1 MSLSKT
7 KRWSTAGFIFI
18 GVIVGII
25 FTSNIEWTPKGFA
38 TRNHDKPV
46 LLGAQETASEAVL
59 QLQNT
64 GKAFTAI
71 SKEVLP
77 TVVSVATSRMVKRTS
92 QDSDPFGRMFRELL
106 PKEFRSQQPENQ
118 RLQGLGSGVIVSKSG
133 YIITNNHVIENADD
147 IKVRL
152 HDFRTFEA
160 ELVGTDPLTEIAII
174 KIDGENL
181 PVARL
186 GNSEEI
192 EIGEWVLAFGNP
204 LNLSSTVTA
213 GIVSAKGRNINI
225 IRDTNA
231 EEGGGSYAIENFIQT
246 DAAINPG
253 NSGGPLVNLKAEVI
267 GINTAI
273 ATRTG
278 YYQGYGFAVP
288 IDLAKKIM
296 NDLIEKGYVTRAWLG
311 IGMNAVTENVAERF
325 GLDRPKGVRISQ
337 VMDDSPAEEAGLK
350 TLDILLK
357 VDGKGMNQSNEVQNY
372 IALKNPEDIVVL
384 TIWRDGKEKDI
395 RVKLGHRDTG
405 RESVEEPEEDE
416 FTGLGLTVQTLT
428 DEVRSQLRQ
437 EGYEDEDGVIVT
449 AVEMYSPA
457 FDAGIGRGD
466 FIMRIE
472 DNPIRSRADYRRA
485 LRKFD
490 KGKVVIFHMK
500 RRNTEYQAFVK
511 LPK

>member
-246 DAAINPG
+246 DAAINPV
-253 NSGGPLVNLKAEVI
+253 NSGGPLVNLKA
-267 GINTAI
+267 
-273 ATRTG
+273 
-278 YYQGYGFAVP
+278 P
-288 IDLAKKIM
+288 
-296 NDLIEKGYVTRAWLG
+296 
-311 IGMNAVTENVAERF
+311 
-325 GLDRPKGVRISQ
+325 P
-337 VMDDSPAEEAGLK
+337 
-350 TLDILLK
+350 
-357 VDGKGMNQSNEVQNY
+357 
-372 IALKNPEDIVVL
+372 
-384 TIWRDGKEKDI
+384 
-395 RVKLGHRDTG
+395 
-405 RESVEEPEEDE
+405 
-416 FTGLGLTVQTLT
+416 
-428 DEVRSQLRQ
+428 
-437 EGYEDEDGVIVT
+437 
-449 AVEMYSPA
+449 
-457 FDAGIGRGD
+457 
-466 FIMRIE
+466 
-472 DNPIRSRADYRRA
+472 
-485 LRKFD
+485 
-490 KGKVVIFHMK
+490 
-500 RRNTEYQAFVK
+500 
-511 LPK
+511 

>member
-7 KRWSTAGFIFI
+7 KRWSAAGFIFI
-18 GVIVGII
+18 GVIAGII
-25 FTSNIEWTPKGFA
+25 FTSNIDWTPKGFA

-46 LLGAQETASEAVL
+46 LLGAQETTSEAVL

-64 GKAFTAI
+64 SKAFTAI

-77 TVVSVATSRMVKRTS
+77 TVVSIATSRIVKRTS
-92 QDSDPFGRMFRELL
+92 QDSDPFGRMFREFFGR
-106 PKEFRSQQPENQ
+106 EFRSQEPETQ

-152 HDFRTFEA
+152 YDFRIFEA
-160 ELVGTDPLTEIAII
+160 ELVGTDPLTEIAVI

-225 IRDTNA
+225 IQDANRD
-231 EEGGGSYAIENFIQT
+231 EGGGSYAIENFIQT

-253 NSGGPLVNLKAEVI
+253 NSGGPLVNLKAEVV

-288 IDLAKKIM
+288 IDLTKKIM
-296 NDLIEKGYVTRAWLG
+296 NDLIDKGYVTRAWLG

-325 GLDRPKGVRISQ
+325 GLDRPKGVRVSQ
-337 VMDDSPAEEAGLK
+337 VMEDSPAEKAGLK

-357 VDGKGMNQSNEVQNY
+357 VDGKEMNQSNEVQNY
-372 IALKNPEDIVVL
+372 IALKNPGDVVIL
-384 TIWRDGKEKDI
+384 TVWRDGREKEI
-395 RVKLGHRDTG
+395 RVKLGQRDTG
-405 RESVEEPEEDE
+405 RESVDEPEADE
-416 FTGLGLTVQTLT
+416 FTDLGLTVQTLT
-428 DEVRSQLRQ
+428 DEIRSELSHD
-437 EGYEDEDGVIVT
+437 GYQDEDGVIVT

-466 FIMRIE
+466 LIRRIE
-472 DNPIRSRADYRRA
+472 DDVIRSRADYRQA
-485 LRKFD
+485 LRKYD

-500 RRNTEYQAFVK
+500 RRSTEYQAFVK